1 MSLSPLAPRPNITFT
16 SSTPRVTPTPP
27 RAARF
32 GDVLSSTVMRSAE
45 SAVQT
50 IPGAP
55 AMAFALRGGIAPPA
69 MPRHVTSALVSAQPQ
84 SSVPAATPTS
94 PAAGP
99 APISS
104 PGLGGE
110 PGAITSSLQQSQD
123 MNLYYLQIQE
133 SVNAQNRTFT
143 ALSNVMKAEHD
154 TVKTAISNLR

>member
-1 MSLSPLAPRPNITFT
+1 MSLSPLAPHPNIAFT
-16 SSTPRVTPTPP
+16 SSAPRVTPTPP

-45 SAVQT
+45 SALQT

-55 AMAFALRGGIAPPA
+55 AMAFALRGGIAPRQA
-69 MPRHVTSALVSAQPQ
+69 SSALT
-84 SSVPAATPTS
+84 SVPSQGVLPSGSPTS
-94 PAAGP
+94 TAAGP
-99 APISS
+99 APNSS
-104 PGLGGE
+104 PGVGGE
-110 PGAITSSLQQSQD
+110 PSAITSSLQQSQD